1 MTKTDL
7 RLEYGKET
15 GHQLETINTVADHN
29 DPETKEYLDWL
40 ESIAL
45 CYFLAGKVHKK
56 FTKALDDADIEIK

>member
-40 ESIAL
+40 EEKLTLYSQYNQHLLNSMQPHI
-45 CYFLAGKVHKK
+45 Y
-56 FTKALDDADIEIK
+56 